1 MVNFSRQSHN
11 AVVKWLWT
19 VDKVTLFVAFALL
32 LIGIIL
38 DVTASP
44 AVARRLNAADD
55 YALVRK
61 QIQFVVLSCGIILGM
76 SLFSLQTIRRISIFG
91 FVALLGMLVATL
103 LFGTE
108 IKGAKRWLYFFG
120 FSLQSSELMKPIF
133 IVWTAW
139 LLERSKKLD
148 YFKGWHWAFVSYFMV
163 VFLLLLQPDIG
174 MTLLISSIFVLQL
187 FLAGLPWIFVG
198 VAGVGGVCALFVL
211 YFTYPH
217 FRARVDQFLYGTNET
232 SYQIN
237 KAMEAFQNGN
247 LVGRGPGEGT
257 VKLSIPDAH
266 TDFVFA
272 VAGEEYGVWLC
283 LIIIALFSVIVI
295 RTLHQ
300 SAKESN
306 LFVMYA
312 EVGLAG
318 SLGLQAFVNMASSL
332 HIIPTKGMTLPFI
345 SYGGSSLL
353 GTAIE
358 IGMLLAITRKN
369 TASEDKD
376 LY

>member
-32 LIGIIL
+32 LIGVIL
-38 DVTASP
+38 DITASP
-44 AVARRLNAADD
+44 AIARRLKLDD
-55 YALVRK
+55 FALVRK
-61 QIQFVVLSCGIILGM
+61 QIQFVVLAGGIILGM

-91 FVALLGMLVATL
+91 FIVLWGLLLATL
-103 LFGTE
+103 FFGVE
-108 IKGAKRWLYFFG
+108 IKGARRWIYFLG
-120 FSLQSSELMKPIF
+120 FSLQPSELMKPIF

-163 VFLLLLQPDIG
+163 VILLLLQPDIG

-187 FLAGLPWIFVG
+187 FLAGLPWMFVG
-198 VAGVGGVCALFVL
+198 IAGVGGIFALFIL
-211 YFTYPH
+211 YFAYPH
-217 FRARVDQFLYGTNET
+217 FRARVDQFLYGTDET
-232 SYQIN
+232 SFQIN

-283 LIIIALFSVIVI
+283 LIIIALFSVIVL
-295 RTLHQ
+295 RTLLQ

>member
-32 LIGIIL
+32 LIGVIL
-38 DVTASP
+38 DITASP
-44 AVARRLNAADD
+44 AVARRLHAADD

-61 QIQFVVLSCGIILGM
+61 QIQFVLLSCGIILGM
-76 SLFSLQTIRRISIFG
+76 SLFSLQTIRRVSIIG
-91 FVALLGMLVATL
+91 FVALLGMLVATM

-108 IKGAKRWLYFFG
+108 IKGAKRWIYFLG
-120 FSLQSSELMKPIF
+120 FSLQPSELMKPIF

-198 VAGVGGVCALFVL
+198 IAGVGGICALFIL

-217 FRARVDQFLYGTNET
+217 FRARVDQFLYGADET

-295 RTLHQ
+295 RTLLQ